1 MKDILDFLRDNW
13 KVIVELVVLVTTIIL
28 WIIRKKPVKVV
39 DTLKET
45 IIRLLPYCIN
55 EAEKGDKGSKLDLCL
70 SILTAILGD
79 MGIELNDDYKKFA
92 ADQVEIIL
100 STPTKKGVTYEK

>member
-1 MKDILDFLRDNW
+1 MSILDFLKFYW
-13 KVIVELVVLVTTIIL
+13 KEIIEICALVFSIVICCIK
-28 WIIRKKPVKVV
+28 KKPVKVV

-55 EAEKGDKGSKLDLCL
+55 SSENAPKGEKLNDCINLLADVLRN
-70 SILTAILGD
+70 

-92 ADQVEIIL
+92 IEQVEIIL
-100 STPTKKGVTYEK
+100 STPQKKAR